1 MSRRA
6 FFLYGGWPGHEPYGA
21 GEFGVELLR
30 ELRFEVD
37 ATMDPYR
44 LEGDLTGYDLI
55 VLAWTQAL
63 TTENLTAAQEDG
75 LLGAVERGV
84 GLAGWHGMTA
94 SFRSSIRYNHLI
106 GGAFVAHP
114 GDLIPYRV
122 EIVDHQHEITRGVD
136 DFDVVSE
143 NYYMHVDPSNHVL
156 AQSTFIGDPMP
167 WLEGIKMPQAWTRQ
181 WGAGRVFYSA
191 VGHTPVELRIP
202 SHRRMLAQGLSWA
215 ARPGDGQ

>member
-21 GEFGVELLR
+21 GEFGVELLQ
-30 ELRFEVD
+30 ELGFEVD
-37 ATMDPYR
+37 STMDPYR
-44 LEGDLTGYDLI
+44 LEDDLTQFDLI

-63 TTENLTAAQEDG
+63 TTENLTVAQEDG
-75 LLGAVERGV
+75 LLGAVEHGV

-94 SFRSSIRYNHLI
+94 SWRSSIRYNHLI

-122 EIVDHQHEITRGVD
+122 TIVDRQHEITSGVD

-143 NYYMHVDPSNHVL
+143 NYYMHVDPSNHIL
-156 AQSTFIGDPMP
+156 ATSAFTGEPMP
-167 WLEGIKMPQAWTRQ
+167 WLEGLVMPQAWTRQ

-202 SHRRMLAQGLSWA
+202 SHRRMLGQGLAWA
-215 ARPGDGQ
+215 ARQ